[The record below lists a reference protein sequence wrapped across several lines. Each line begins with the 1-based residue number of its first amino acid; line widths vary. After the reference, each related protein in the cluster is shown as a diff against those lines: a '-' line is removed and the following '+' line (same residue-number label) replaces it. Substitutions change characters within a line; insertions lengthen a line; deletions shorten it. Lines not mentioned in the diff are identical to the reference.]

1 MATYTGNNTIQTRI
15 ALKYDE
21 YSVWLDRNPKL
32 LKGEIAIATIP
43 AGTTTNPAMQNLPNV
58 VIKVG
63 DGVHRYRELP
73 FTSAL
78 AADVYDWA
86 KDANKPQYSASEIEG
101 LVKFIED
108 HSDIDTNTQYTVVAT
123 GTAYKYELKYKD
135 IGESAFK
142 SFKTPAYIDLSD
154 LTKVAT
160 TANNAAAAIKVIN
173 GYESDDKPGDT
184 GMSMR
189 EVAEDV
195 VGDLDAT
202 FTAQGGKYIAS
213 VSQENGL
220 ISATYAD
227 LPTIPSLNYVDDKAT
242 TVPDTATIDV
252 IKNLTVSG
260 HTITEEIVQVA
271 TAKAVEDVNDR
282 IDDLDLAEVAGAA
295 TGATIQFIQ
304 KVSQTDGQVA
314 ASLGSLSFTDAY
326 GASNPAATKKYVDG
340 AVTNI
345 IANLNGAMHFVGVSS
360 TDPAPAEG
368 VGKVTIE
375 GKVYAGKSGDVV
387 IYIKDSV
394 PVEFVFDGT
403 AWQQLGNESIAQK
416 LIDDLDATYAAQSG
430 KYIASITQTDGAISA
445 TYADLPVIPD
455 LSLTHDTEAEKP
467 AGDTVVVVKD
477 LSVNG
482 HAITDEHVEVATSA
496 AVGKVNKRIDD
507 LNATFDKQN
516 GKYIASITQTDGLVS
531 ATYEALPTLPKL
543 SYVDDTS
550 AETPTADS
558 VDVITNLT
566 VSGHT
571 ITEELVKVA
580 TEARVAKVD
589 KRIDDLDMTHTA
601 AEGKF
606 IKKISQT
613 DGLVSVDEEAY
624 VNVKDLEQTANTYII
639 FNCGSATVN
648 INDAD
653 VTG

>member
-1 MATYTGNNTIQTRI
+1 MANYTANNTIQTRI
-15 ALKYDE
+15 ALKYDA
-21 YSVWLDRNPKL
+21 YSTWLEKDPKL

-43 AGTTTNPAMQNLPNV
+43 SGDNATKPTGFQNLPNV

-63 DGVHRYRELP
+63 DGEHKYSELP

-78 AADVYDWA
+78 AADVYEWA
-86 KDANKPQYSASEIEG
+86 KAANKPKYSASEIEG
-101 LVKFIED
+101 LLKYIED

-135 IGESAFK
+135 ISDSAFK
-142 SFKTPAYIDLSD
+142 SFVTPVYIDLSD
-154 LTKVAT
+154 LTAVAKQ
-160 TANNAAAAIKVIN
+160 ANDNKDAIKTIN
-173 GYESDDKPGDT
+173 GNDT

-195 VGDLDAT
+195 VADLDAT
-202 FTAQGGKYIAS
+202 FAVQDGKYIAS
-213 VSQENGL
+213 ITQTDGAV
-220 ISATYAD
+220 SATYAD
-227 LPTIPSLNYVDDKAT
+227 LPTIPSLSYTKDNET
-242 TVPDTATIDV
+242 TVPATTTVDV

-271 TAKAVEDVNDR
+271 TAEAVKDVNDR
-282 IDDLDLAEVAGAA
+282 IDDLDLAEVAGTA
-295 TGATIQFIQ
+295 TGATIEFIQ

-314 ASLGSLSFTDAY
+314 ASRGSLSFTDAY
-326 GASNPAATKKYVDG
+326 GASNPAATKKYVDD
-340 AVTNI
+340 AVLNGV
-345 IANLNGAMHFVGVSS
+345 ADLNGAMHFVGVSS
-360 TDPAPAEG
+360 TDPAS
-368 VGKVTIE
+368 KVTIDGE
-375 GKVYAGKSGDVV
+375 VYTGRSGDVV
-387 IYIKDSV
+387 IYVKDSV

-416 LIDDLDATYAAQSG
+416 LIDDLDATYTVQNG
-430 KYIASITQTDGAISA
+430 KYIASVSQENGLISA

-455 LSLTHDTEAEKP
+455 LSLTHDTAAEKP
-467 AGDTVVVVKD
+467 TGDTVVVVKD
-477 LSVNG
+477 LGVNG
-482 HAITDEHVEVATSA
+482 HTITDEHVEVATSA

-507 LNATFDKQN
+507 LDATFAKQD

-531 ATYEALPTLPKL
+531 ATYEALPTLPEL
-543 SYVDDTS
+543 SYVDDAA

-558 VDVITNLT
+558 VDVIANLT

-580 TEARVAKVD
+580 TEARVTKVD
-589 KRIDDLDMTHTA
+589 KRIDDLDADIA
-601 AEGKF
+601 APEGKF
-606 IKKISQT
+606 INKVTQT
-613 DGLVSVDEEAY
+613 DGLVSATCAG
-624 VNVKDLEQTANTYII
+624 VNVKDLEQTANTYIV